1 MDVRIEIQNGSK
13 GFEPVVLEPVQWQT
27 DRKGSPGK
35 LTFDVLKDDLLNIE
49 EGNAVSF
56 KVDGTAVFLGYIF
69 RISGDKSEK
78 ITITC
83 YDQLRYLKNKDTYNF
98 QNTTANRIA
107 GMIATDFGL
116 RTGELEETAF
126 VIPYVIYDNKCLI
139 DMIQDS
145 LDMTLTNTK
154 QMYVLYDDY
163 GKMTIKQIARMK
175 VGLMIDAD
183 TAESFSWSSSIDDE
197 TYNRV
202 KLMYEDSETKE
213 RTFWTAEDKG
223 TQSQW
228 GTLQY
233 FESINKEE
241 KDSAQSKANALLSLY
256 NSKTKRLTIP
266 NVIGDL
272 RVRAGSM
279 VMIQL
284 QVGNEKINHWM
295 VVDSCTHTFNENEHF
310 MTLKVIGGGYVG

>member
-1 MDVRIEIQNGSK
+1 MVKIEIQNGSK
-13 GFEPVVLEPVQWQT
+13 GFEPVVLDGVQWQT

-35 LTFDVLKDDLLNIE
+35 LTFDCLTDDILDIE
-49 EGNAVSF
+49 EGNVVSF
-56 KVDGTAVFLGYIF
+56 KVNGTSVFYGYIF

-78 ITITC
+78 ITVTC

-98 QNTTANRIA
+98 QQTTANRIA

-116 RTGELEETAF
+116 KTGELEETAF
-126 VIPYVIYDNKCLI
+126 VIPYVIYDNKTLL
-139 DMIQDS
+139 DMIQDA

-183 TAESFSWSSSIDDE
+183 TAETFDWSTSIDDE
-197 TYNRV
+197 TYNRI

-213 RTFWTAEDKG
+213 RTFWSAEDKT
-223 TQSQW
+223 TQNKW

-241 KDSAQSKANALLSLY
+241 KESAQNKANALLSLY

-279 VMIQL
+279 VMVQL
-284 QVGNEKINHWM
+284 QIRKEKINHWM
-295 VVDSCTHTFNENEHF
+295 VVDSCTHMFNENEHF
-310 MTLKVIGGGYVG
+310 MTLKLIGGGYVG